1 MLFGEGIAVRAFSR
15 EDILDRVGDQNV
27 KFIRLQF
34 TSIQGFLKNIAV
46 TVEELHSALEGR
58 IMFDSSVIEG
68 FVGNRESDIYLV
80 PDPGTFVVF
89 PWRPREGAV
98 ARLICDSRQPDGSP
112 FEGCP
117 RVALKKV
124 LDQYAAAGLEARVAA
139 EIEFYLFHVDDQG
152 RPTASTHDLAGYC
165 DLTPVD
171 RGENA
176 RRDMVLTLQEMGFDV
191 STSFHEI
198 GPGQHEIYLRE
209 DSALAMADN
218 IATFKFVVRTIAQR
232 HGLHASFMPR
242 PLDGQ
247 NGSGLNLHLSLY
259 GGGRNVFDGP
269 GETYGL
275 GAPAGQ
281 YMAGIL
287 DHAWAITAV
296 ANPVVNSYKRLI
308 ARDLAPAL
316 AAWSRQSRSTMIRVP
331 EERGEATRLVL
342 RSPDPSCN
350 PYLTLAAC
358 LAAGLDGIKR
368 KADLPRPMDEV
379 CLENGV
385 MRDLARKVGLP
396 RDLEGALLALAG
408 DPVIREALGERIFH
422 RFNEFKQ
429 DEWERYQSTVH
440 RWEINEYLTNY

>member
-1 MLFGEGIAVRAFSR
+1 MRAFSR
-15 EDILDRVGDQNV
+15 EDILDRVHEQNV

-80 PDPGTFVVF
+80 PDPATFEVF

-98 ARLICDSRQPDGSP
+98 ARLICDSRLPDGSP

-124 LDQYAAAGLEARVAA
+124 LEQYTAAGIDVRVSA

-152 RPTASTHDLAGYC
+152 RPTASTHDMAGHC

-191 STSFHEI
+191 STSFHEV
-198 GPGQHEIYLRE
+198 GPGQHEIYLKN

-247 NGSGLNLHLSLY
+247 NGSGLNLHLSLF
-259 GGGRNVFDGP
+259 GNGRNIFDGP
-269 GETYGL
+269 GQKYGL
-275 GAPAGQ
+275 GVTAGH
-281 YMAGIL
+281 YIAGIL
-287 DHAWAITAV
+287 DHSGAITAV
-296 ANPVVNSYKRLI
+296 SNPIVNSYKRLI

-316 AAWSRQSRSTMIRVP
+316 SAWSRRNRNTMIRVP
-331 EERGEATRLVL
+331 EERGEGTRIVL

-350 PYLTLAAC
+350 PYLTLAAV
-358 LAAGLDGIKR
+358 LTAGLDGINR
-368 KADLPRPMDEV
+368 KASMPDPLDEV
-379 CLENGV
+379 CQENGAL
-385 MRDLARKVGLP
+385 RELARKKGLP
-396 RDLEGALLALAG
+396 RNLESALLALAA
-408 DPVIREALGERIFH
+408 DPVIRDALGERIYN
-422 RFNEFKQ
+422 RFIHFKE
-429 DEWERYQSTVH
+429 DEWDRYQSTVH
-440 RWEINEYLTNY
+440 RWEVEEYLTNY

>member
-1 MLFGEGIAVRAFSR
+1 MKAFSK
-15 EDILDRVGDQNV
+15 EDVLELVNEQNV

-58 IMFDSSVIEG
+58 VMFDSSVIEG

-80 PDPGTFVVF
+80 PDPATFVVF

-98 ARLICDSRQPDGSP
+98 ARLICDSRHPGGKP
-112 FEGCP
+112 FDGCP
-117 RVALKKV
+117 RTALKRV
-124 LDQYAAAGLEARVAA
+124 LEKYAGAGLEVRVGA
-139 EIEFYLFHVDDQG
+139 EIEFYLFHADDQG

-191 STSFHEI
+191 ATSFHEI
-198 GPGQHEIYLRE
+198 GPGQHEIYLK
-209 DSALAMADN
+209 DDPALAMADN

-242 PLDGQ
+242 PLDGH
-247 NGSGLNLHLSLY
+247 NGSGLKLHISLF
-259 GGGRNVFDGP
+259 GGGRNIFDGP
-269 GETYGL
+269 GEKYGL
-275 GAPAGQ
+275 GKAAGGFI
-281 YMAGIL
+281 AGIL
-287 DHAWAITAV
+287 DHAGAITAV
-296 ANPVVNSYKRLI
+296 ANPIVNSYKRLV
-308 ARDLAPAL
+308 ARDPAPVLAG
-316 AAWSRQSRSTMIRVP
+316 WSCGNRNTMIRVP
-331 EERGEATRLVL
+331 EERGEGTRIVL

-350 PYLTLAAC
+350 PYLALAAC
-358 LAAGLDGIKR
+358 LAAGLDGINR
-368 KADLPRPMDEV
+368 KASMPGPMDEV

-385 MRDLARKVGLP
+385 TREMARKAGLP
-396 RDLEGALLALAG
+396 RNLESALLALAA
-408 DPVIREALGERIFH
+408 DPVVRDALGERIFN
-422 RFNEFKQ
+422 RFTRFKE

-440 RWEINEYLTNY
+440 RWEVEEYLTSY